1 MAADVAAAPALDPQ
15 AEEDDGEEEYEYVF
29 VNLED
34 VYSGHQDLA
43 SASEIVIEGLLT
55 DKPKVTVAN
64 ITYAGEY
71 DDDLGSTMY
80 FDRASLQRV
89 PWSAPRAQVVAAIDA
104 TVRLARAAEAEAA
117 DSSFHPKQ
125 FPS

>member
-89 PWSAPRAQVVAAIDA
+89 EQTHRREVSELSLTPHDEEPLVCMTSK
-104 TVRLARAAEAEAA
+104 RLRT
-117 DSSFHPKQ
+117 FVPQ
-125 FPS
+125 